1 QQASRGQGGQGGQ
14 GGSGGGANSPRTAWN
29 MGGSEGDPSGQAGA
43 GGPLTGEDFSEFS
56 DQLREVEEMIDVAEL
71 QNDVAAVRDRARAM
85 RIDYKRNGK
94 EPQWDLVQMEIEKP
108 LAEIRKQ
115 VGEELA
121 RRLSREAVVPI
132 DRDPVPQ
139 KYSELVRRYYE
150 TLGEGE

>member
-1 QQASRGQGGQGGQ
+1 
-14 GGSGGGANSPRTAWN
+14 
-29 MGGSEGDPSGQAGA
+29 MGGSEGNPSGQAGA